1 MRGFAKYLCVFQ
13 SNIKNTPNTL
23 SAERTTCQYAQHHGM
38 PFVRRVPPVSYAAI
52 RFCDFDQTR
61 DVTEVN
67 PDFVRNRRVVV
78 RQDVEAMG
86 FVGGEAIKAAP
97 SRVRCRPG

>member
-1 MRGFAKYLCVFQ
+1 
-13 SNIKNTPNTL
+13 
-23 SAERTTCQYAQHHGM
+23 M
-38 PFVRRVPPVSYAAI
+38 PFVRRVLGVTCAAV

-86 FVGGEAIKAAP
+86 FVGVKQRPAASDAALGGKLYDAP
-97 SRVRCRPG
+97 ADVTV